1 MTQLLHKTEATEATA
16 TLYESHHRRIRGYC
30 LGQLR
35 DSEEANDAM
44 QSTFLYAFAALQ
56 RGVAP
61 RNELPWLFTIAH
73 NVCRTRRRSLL
84 RRSRLEAAIDI
95 DSLCD
100 SVGRD
105 DPSHEDLDALGSS
118 LAALPENQRR
128 ALLLREWQGL
138 SYSEV
143 AARMGLTESAV
154 EAVIFRARRSL
165 AAKLRAANRVA
176 SLVGAVCFLPGLRR
190 LGSVAGTAKAAAA
203 TLAVGLV
210 AGTAIEPLVH
220 SHGQA
225 SPTSRHAGGIQQ
237 AVRRVSAGT
246 AAAETVRAGHT
257 MHRAKAPVAA
267 PRYAARTGATPASS
281 SAQPPAGSSP
291 QAPAAGSDASQPPRA
306 EATAVADRQPD
317 ATTEP
322 QAPSRPAAHD
332 PVRNVVA
339 DVPAGRPKS
348 DVEQLLPP
356 LQDVLSSVP
365 VPTPAADGGQAPSLP
380 APVQSAL
387 DDVQNVAPPSP
398 ALPSAPEV
406 PSASAAPAP
415 APSALP
421 SLPPLPNPPVPPSSL
436 PDSPTQGTPLQASP

>member
-1 MTQLLHKTEATEATA
+1 MTQLLHKTGATETTA

-56 RGVAP
+56 RGMAP

-138 SYSEV
+138 SYAEV

-165 AAKLRAANRVA
+165 AEKLRAANRVA
-176 SLVGAVCFLPGLRR
+176 SLVGAVCFLPLRR
-190 LGSVAGTAKAAAA
+190 LGSVAGTAKVAAA

-220 SHGQA
+220 SHGQG
-225 SPTSRHAGGIQQ
+225 SPTSRHAGGIRQPPAQ
-237 AVRRVSAGT
+237 RTAGT
-246 AAAETVRAGHT
+246 ATVETLRIGHT
-257 MHRAKAPVAA
+257 THRAKTPVAA
-267 PRYAARTGATPASS
+267 TRYSARTAATPPA
-281 SAQPPAGSSP
+281 AAAGPPAGSAQQP
-291 QAPAAGSDASQPPRA
+291 PAAGSDASEPPRA
-306 EATAVADRQPD
+306 EATAVAGPQAD
-317 ATTEP
+317 ATTRT
-322 QAPSRPAAHD
+322 PSEPAARD
-332 PVRNVVA
+332 PVRKVVA
-339 DVPAGRPKS
+339 DIPAGQPTA
-348 DVEQLLPP
+348 DVKPPLPP
-356 LQDVLSSVP
+356 QLQDVLSNVP
-365 VPTPAADGGQAPSLP
+365 LPTPAADSVQAPSLP
-380 APVQSAL
+380 SPVQSAL
-387 DDVQNVAPPSP
+387 DDVQNAAPPSP
-398 ALPSAPEV
+398 AVPSAPEV
-406 PSASAAPAP
+406 PNVPAAPAQ

-421 SLPPLPNPPVPPSSL
+421 SLPPLPNPPVAPSSL
-436 PDSPTQGTPLQASP
+436 TDSPTQGTPLQASP

>member
-1 MTQLLHKTEATEATA
+1 MTQVLHTTGATEATA
-16 TLYESHHRRIRGYC
+16 TLYESHHRRIRGSC

-105 DPSHEDLDALGSS
+105 DTSHEDLDALGSS

-143 AARMGLTESAV
+143 ATRMGLTESAV

-165 AAKLRAANRVA
+165 AEKLRAANRVA

-190 LGSVAGTAKAAAA
+190 LGSVAGTAKVAAA

-210 AGTAIEPLVH
+210 AGTAIEPLIH

-225 SPTSRHAGGIQQ
+225 SPTSPHAGGIQQ
-237 AVRRVSAGT
+237 AARQLRTGT
-246 AAAETVRAGHT
+246 ATARTARAGHT
-257 MHRAKAPVAA
+257 THRAKTPVAATRYAPRKGAKPAAASAAPVA
-267 PRYAARTGATPASS
+267 G
-281 SAQPPAGSSP
+281 SAQ
-291 QAPAAGSDASQPPRA
+291 QAPAAASETSQPPRA
-306 EATAVADRQPD
+306 EAAAVADHQTD
-317 ATTEP
+317 ATTDP
-322 QAPSRPAAHD
+322 PAPSRPAAND
-332 PVRNVVA
+332 PVRSVVA
-339 DVPAGRPKS
+339 DVPAARPKT
-348 DVEQLLPP
+348 DADHVLPP
-356 LQDVLSSVP
+356 QLQDVLSNVP
-365 VPTPAADGGQAPSLP
+365 LPAPPADGGQPPSLP
-380 APVQSAL
+380 APVQSVV
-387 DDVQNVAPPSP
+387 DDVTSAEPPSP
-398 ALPSAPEV
+398 SLPNAPEV
-406 PSASAAPAP
+406 PSAPAAPAP
-415 APSALP
+415 VTSALP
-421 SLPPLPNPPVPPSSL
+421 NVPPLPTPSL
-436 PDSPTQGTPLQASP
+436 PDSQTQGTPLQASP

>member
-1 MTQLLHKTEATEATA
+1 MTQVLHTTGATETTA

-165 AAKLRAANRVA
+165 AEKLRAANRVA

-190 LGSVAGTAKAAAA
+190 LGSVAGTAKVAAA

-220 SHGQA
+220 SHGQT
-225 SPTSRHAGGIQQ
+225 SPTSRHSGGIQQ
-237 AVRRVSAGT
+237 AARQLWTGT
-246 AAAETVRAGHT
+246 ATAQTVRAGHT
-257 MHRAKAPVAA
+257 THRAKTPVAA
-267 PRYAARTGATPASS
+267 TRYAGPKRATPAAASVEPVAG
-281 SAQPPAGSSP
+281 SAQ
-291 QAPAAGSDASQPPRA
+291 QAPAAGSETSQPTRA
-306 EATAVADRQPD
+306 EATVVADPPAG
-317 ATTEP
+317 ATTDP
-322 QAPSRPAAHD
+322 QAPSRPVAHD
-332 PVRNVVA
+332 PVRKVVA
-339 DVPAGRPKS
+339 DVPGTPPKA
-348 DVEQLLPP
+348 DEHLLPP
-356 LQDVLSSVP
+356 QLQDVLSNVP
-365 VPTPAADGGQAPSLP
+365 LPTPPADSGQAPSLP
-380 APVQSAL
+380 APLQSAV
-387 DDVQNVAPPSP
+387 DDVTSAVPSSP
-398 ALPSAPEV
+398 SLPSAPEV
-406 PSASAAPAP
+406 PSVPAAPAP
-415 APSALP
+415 VTSALP
-421 SLPPLPNPPVPPSSL
+421 NLPPPPIPPLPTPSL